1 MQLGLF
7 DLIIL
12 TLVFIAIQAWWVIP
26 IIKKNNKLNEK
37 TKDFRKEIKQLEKI
51 YKNNEWKAR

>member
-1 MQLGLF
+1 VQLGLF

-51 YKNNEWKAR
+51 YKNNE